1 KGHGEHAHSLA
12 LEWGLMAGSLCIAII
27 GILIATSLYK
37 KSSNKPDELASKNKS
52 IYALLWNK
60 YWVDEIYHAVIV
72 RPTYTMSLEALWKI
86 FDVKIVD
93 GIVNGSARSI
103 AVWAESLRKI
113 QTGIA
118 QNYALLML
126 LGIVGIMLWMII

>member
-1 KGHGEHAHSLA
+1 LG
-12 LEWGLMAGSLCIAII
+12 IAII
-27 GILIATSLYK
+27 GILLATSLYK
-37 KSSNKPDELASKNKS
+37 KSSSKPDELAAKNKGLYS
-52 IYALLWNK
+52 LLWNK

-86 FDVKIVD
+86 FDVKIID

-103 AVWAESLRKI
+103 AVWAESIRKI

-118 QNYALLML
+118 QNYALLMMI
-126 LGIVGIMLWMII
+126 GIVGIIAWMILG